1 MKKGKIL
8 SKVEMFHE
16 VSTVLTKLA
25 QLTLEVGYGEYLRR
39 LETLENIAKHWENGR
54 EICVKEIFKGK
65 VYC

>member
-1 MKKGKIL
+1 
-8 SKVEMFHE
+8 MFHE